1 MAIPYPDSPAARQP
15 LGSRQV
21 ATYGAVPGGYGS
33 DMIWTI
39 FIILGIVAFALIIL
53 GRR

>member
-1 MAIPYPDSPAARQP
+1 VDDE
-15 LGSRQV
+15 
-21 ATYGAVPGGYGS
+21 GYRAP
-33 DMIWTI
+33 MLWTI